1 MNNNSREFLEGN
13 SIMLSDNQLYEQN
26 NKLFGKTKLFIIA
39 LFLVA
44 DSRFFYLLPLPDIF
58 GGVASNKTFIGLVSL
73 ICFIWMALVTK
84 KINVGKYANLIL
96 FLYVF
101 LFCQAFFEK
110 YRFQYSTSS
119 ILFNLIPFLLFLM
132 YFTINTFLD
141 DKKSFKLFCLLCE
154 WTTIFL
160 SICLLLQLLVYNK
173 MHFLFLNFTLS
184 DWYTKYHV
192 TASGRFAGV
201 SEGYIRIAVLI
212 SFFNILN
219 GSRKGKGIAISSF
232 LLAIS
237 DIIFVDQSRVYI
249 IQTVISLFFMYLI
262 AKKNKIN
269 VNVILTI
276 IIFAMLATVILIPK
290 FNSIIDTLNNSSDGS
305 NYARIGAI
313 YYYLSFIGNYLFTGL
328 GEYIPDEGTSQYYF
342 IKGGQGIYNFDDIG
356 IFGVLA
362 SMGILILIW
371 YLLVIIKNF
380 RLSFLIKDRN
390 EKALAFGLSIMM
402 LTGIFTASYLDR
414 ERLISLVL
422 TMTIINFCAR
432 ESNLNIHHG

>member
-1 MNNNSREFLEGN
+1 MEVN
-13 SIMLSDNQLYEQN
+13 SIMLSENQLYEQN
-26 NKLFGKTKLFIIA
+26 NKPFSKTKFFIIA

-58 GGVASNKTFIGLVSL
+58 GGVASNKTFIGLISL

-101 LFCQAFFEK
+101 LLCQAFFEK

-132 YFTINTFLD
+132 YFTIDTFLD
-141 DKKSFKLFCLLCE
+141 DGKSFELFCLLCE
-154 WTTIFL
+154 WITIFL
-160 SICLLLQLLVYNK
+160 SICLLLQLLVYNRI
-173 MHFLFLNFTLS
+173 HFIFLNFTLS
-184 DWYTKYHV
+184 NWYTKYHV
-192 TASGRFAGV
+192 TANGRFAGV

-212 SFFNILN
+212 SFFSILN
-219 GSRKGKGIAISSF
+219 GSKKGRFIAILSF
-232 LLAIS
+232 LLAML
-237 DIIFVDQSRVYI
+237 DIIFVDQSRMYI

-269 VNVILTI
+269 LNVILMI
-276 IIFAMLATVILIPK
+276 ITFALLAAAILIPNL
-290 FNSIIDTLNNSSDGS
+290 NSIINTLNNSNDGS

-328 GEYIPDEGTSQYYF
+328 GVYIPDEGTSQYYF

-362 SMGILILIW
+362 SMGVLILIW

-380 RLSFLIKDRN
+380 RLSSSIKDKN

-402 LTGIFTASYLDR
+402 LTGIFTSSYLDR

-422 TMTIINFCAR
+422 TMAIINFCAR
-432 ESNLNIHHG
+432 KNNIKIEYS